1 MHGGGDRGE
10 EPAEEIGREAAAG
23 DDFMFADDTFP
34 SLPDFPCLSSPS
46 SSTYS
51 SSSTNSSSAY
61 TNVASGGTGGGAD
74 GAAGE
79 PASAGE
85 GFGALEDIDQIL
97 DFASLSVPSW
107 DSEPLFPDVGMMIE
121 DAMSE
126 PPHPVGD
133 VPAGRGQGKAVL
145 EGAGGE
151 EGEACMD
158 APPAAAAGEDLSRFF
173 MEWLKSNRE
182 SISAEDLRRIR
193 LRRST
198 VDAAAARLGGGRQGT
213 MQLLKLILTWV
224 KNNHLQK
231 KSPHGAMEERSHGHG
246 GQLPS
251 PGAVNADGYEF
262 PAAGGQDMGGTSWA
276 AMPYQQSPAYGG
288 ENTVS
293 YPSGQQQ
300 YTFHHHRSCGTS
312 SVVVNSQPFSPP
324 AAGDMHAASGGNI
337 SWPRQYMQFPAAG
350 ESTGAASYPMPR
362 VVPQAFASGFAGQY
376 AMGGGGGG
384 GHQRMLGVEASATK
398 EARKKRMAKQRRL
411 SCLQQQKRSQ
421 QLSLGQIQGAVLQQA
436 EPSPRAA
443 HSAPVTPSS
452 GGPWGFWP
460 SSSGQQIRNP
470 LCKSNSSTPM
480 LQVPSPEAP
489 PPAARRAPSA
499 RQEESSQRA
508 AASDKRQ
515 VPACTSL
522 SSNRSENAHHCPETE
537 HARAHESV
545 RFAYGLISV
554 PPEFLHSHQSDEH
567 VCCFACRAAGR
578 RTRTCGSCCRRC

>member
-10 EPAEEIGREAAAG
+10 EIGGEAAAG
-23 DDFMFADDTFP
+23 DDFLFADDTFP

-51 SSSTNSSSAY
+51 SSNSSSAY
-61 TNVASGGTGGGAD
+61 TNAAPGGAGGGGAD
-74 GAAGE
+74 EAAGE

-85 GFGALEDIDQIL
+85 GFGALEGIDQIL

-121 DAMSE
+121 DAMSAP

-151 EGEACMD
+151 GEEACMD
-158 APPAAAAGEDLSRFF
+158 APAAAAGEDLSQFF

-182 SISAEDLRRIR
+182 SISAENLRGIR

-231 KSPHGAMEERSHGHG
+231 KSPRGAMQEGSHGHG

-251 PGAVNADGYEF
+251 PGGYEF
-262 PAAGGQDMGGTSWA
+262 PAAGGQDMGGASWA
-276 AMPYQQSPAYGG
+276 AVPYQQAPAHGG

-293 YPSGQQQ
+293 YPSGQQH
-300 YTFHHHRSCGTS
+300 YTFHQQGCGTS

-324 AAGDMHAASGGNI
+324 AAGDMHAASGGDI
-337 SWPRQYMQFPAAG
+337 SWPQQYVQFPAAG
-350 ESTGAASYPMPR
+350 ASTGSAPYPMPR
-362 VVPQAFASGFAGQY
+362 VVPQGFASGFAGQY

-384 GHQRMLGVEASATK
+384 AHHQRMPGVEVSATK
-398 EARKKRMAKQRRL
+398 EARKKRMAKQRSL
-411 SCLQQQKRSQ
+411 SCLQQHQRSQ
-421 QLSLGQIQGAVLQQA
+421 QLGLGQIQGAVPQP

-480 LQVPSPEAP
+480 LQVPSPEA
-489 PPAARRAPSA
+489 AKRAPSA
-499 RQEESSQRA
+499 RPEERSQRA

-522 SSNRSENAHHCPETE
+522 SSSNRSENAQSLSRNGT
-537 HARAHESV
+537 RESV
-545 RFAYGLISV
+545 RFAYGLIGV
-554 PPEFLHSHQSDEH
+554 PPEFLHSH
-567 VCCFACRAAGR
+567 R
-578 RTRTCGSCCRRC
+578 